1 MKDLQTLL
9 DTVDILNKQEE
20 MLDILEEQQSEIES
34 LTIEN
39 ESLKEQVD
47 ELTSLNETL
56 AKQTKTYGVAL
67 KKSNEQIET
76 LKQQIKD
83 LSNYSN

>member
-1 MKDLQTLL
+1 MNDLQNLL
-9 DTVDILNKQEE
+9 DTVDILTKQEE
-20 MLDILEEQQSEIES
+20 MLDILEEQQSEIET
-34 LTIEN
+34 LTREN

-56 AKQTKTYGVAL
+56 AKQTKTYGAAL

-76 LKQQIKD
+76 VKQQIKD